1 MLKSLQILR
10 FVAATSV
17 VYYHITFSFGSFG
30 VDIFF
35 VLSGFVI
42 ALVISK
48 YQSPNLFA
56 ISRVSR
62 IIPIYWIL
70 TTLLLMVILVAP
82 NLIEETLI
90 PSANFWNYLRSL
102 LFIPFYNG
110 EEVKPLLQL
119 GWTLNYEMFF
129 YLLVWISLILTRYSL
144 IFVSTLLIFL
154 FLIFAFVIQASIASS
169 FLGNDII
176 LEFILGIIAFKIY
189 SSSIMKNMSLFVL
202 SFLIIVCFCL
212 MIYFQINDLVT
223 SRLFFYGLPSFLIVL
238 CSVGLE
244 NYLTRVRTNIISFF
258 VSMGDASYS
267 TYLSHW
273 YVVVA
278 SRKIFSEKLEI
289 YNFHSPIGIFFTL
302 IISLI
307 VGQIIYKLADNPMN
321 FALKKYLSNKLI
333 KN

>member
-1 MLKSLQILR
+1 
-10 FVAATSV
+10 
-17 VYYHITFSFGSFG
+17 
-30 VDIFF
+30 
-35 VLSGFVI
+35 
-42 ALVISK
+42 
-48 YQSPNLFA
+48 
-56 ISRVSR
+56 
-62 IIPIYWIL
+62 
-70 TTLLLMVILVAP
+70 
-82 NLIEETLI
+82 
-90 PSANFWNYLRSL
+90 
-102 LFIPFYNG
+102 
-110 EEVKPLLQL
+110 
-119 GWTLNYEMFF
+119 
-129 YLLVWISLILTRYSL
+129 
-144 IFVSTLLIFL
+144 
-154 FLIFAFVIQASIASS
+154 
-169 FLGNDII
+169 
-176 LEFILGIIAFKIY
+176 
-189 SSSIMKNMSLFVL
+189 
-202 SFLIIVCFCL
+202 

-289 YNFHSPIGIFFTL
+289 YNFHSSIGIFFTL